1 MLLGPVVVTRRLAP
15 LLLTF
20 VVLSNLQML
29 VLIFVVMFEDYL
41 CVLVHL
47 LMRLSN
53 HKRVLA
59 LAREDQEL
67 NRLLLCAFGLA
78 VLCDLHGA
86 LGQLTLF
93 SKDLLGPFSVVQV
106 V

>member
-1 MLLGPVVVTRRLAP
+1 VLLGPVIVARRLAP

-29 VLIFVVMFEDYL
+29 VLVFVVMFEDYL

-47 LMRLSN
+47 LMRLSY

-59 LAREDQEL
+59 LARKDQEL
-67 NRLLLCAFGLA
+67 NRLLLRTFGLA
-78 VLCDLHGA
+78 VLSDLHRA

-93 SKDLLGPFSVVQV
+93 SEDLLGPFSVVQV